1 MPNRNIHEVMGHLG
15 RDPELRYTKSGQA
28 VCRLTVATSNDYKKG
43 NGWVKAQPSW
53 HNVVVWG
60 ELANL
65 VEEKFAKGDAIM
77 VRGKST
83 TREYDAKG
91 EKKRITEITAF
102 EVYIPVY
109 PKKLHEQASEQG
121 NEQIVDDYDEVPD
134 ADIPF

>member
-1 MPNRNIHEVMGHLG
+1 MPNRNLHEIMGHIG
-15 RDPELRYTKSGQA
+15 RDPELRYTGAQKP
-28 VCRLTVATSNDYKKG
+28 VCTFSVATSNDFKR
-43 NGWVKAQPSW
+43 NGEWVKNSPEW
-53 HNVVVWG
+53 HNIVVWG
-60 ELANL
+60 ELGEL
-65 VEEKFAKGDAIM
+65 VSREFKKGDAIM

-109 PKKLHEQASEQG
+109 PKKPHEQTSEQG

>member
-1 MPNRNIHEVMGHLG
+1 MPNRNLHEIMGHIG
-15 RDPELRYTKSGQA
+15 RDPELRYTGAQKP
-28 VCRLTVATSNDYKKG
+28 VCTFSVATSNDFKR
-43 NGWVKAQPSW
+43 NGEWVKNSPEW
-53 HNVVVWG
+53 HNIVVWG
-60 ELANL
+60 ELGEL
-65 VEEKFAKGDAIM
+65 VSREFKKGDAIM

-109 PKKLHEQASEQG
+109 PKKPHEQASEQG
-121 NEQIVDDYDEVPD
+121 NEQIVEDYDEVPD